1 MNSELAGRYY
11 AQRHIPGTLE
21 ITVQD
26 KNGDAVDLSS
36 ATEVRVYLAPDSV
49 DWTKFS
55 SFTQYSTADPSS
67 RVTTGSAE
75 NGQVYFTYDPTVFS
89 AVGEYKMGTSLITP
103 TAPSGSLYPEFAWDT
118 ITIFSE
124 FSKSIQQMM
133 NRFRTIL
140 LMWSERNETIF
151 ASSNNFMDFE
161 LYTFLYEGMS
171 FFNSYP
177 PFTTPYTLST
187 VPESIEA
194 PMFLCAAL
202 FALISMEIFEVGEH
216 FQYNDNGLSFIR
228 EKSGKYA
235 AVLGQITGLIGQTLP
250 IMKKHLALSSLR
262 IRGQFSGM
270 VSMPRSLERAL
281 RGTRFYS

>member
-21 ITVQD
+21 VTVLD
-26 KNGDAVDLSS
+26 KNGDAVDMSS

-49 DWTKFS
+49 DWTQLAN
-55 SFTQYSTADPSS
+55 FTQYSTADAST
-67 RVTTGSAE
+67 RVATGSAE

-89 AVGEYKMGTSLITP
+89 ENGEYKMGTSIITP

-118 ITIFSE
+118 ITVFSE
-124 FSKSIQQMM
+124 YSKEIQQLIG
-133 NRFRTIL
+133 RFRTIM

-151 ASSNNFMDFE
+151 ASSNNLMDFE
-161 LYTFLYEGMS
+161 AYTFLYEGMS

-177 PFTTPYTLST
+177 PFQTAYTLST
-187 VPESIEA
+187 LPAAIEA
-194 PMFLCAAL
+194 PVFLCSSL
-202 FALISMEIFEVGEH
+202 FALIGMEIFEVGEH
-216 FQYNDNGLSFIR
+216 FQYNDNGLSFTR
-228 EKSGKYA
+228 EKSGKYGA
-235 AVLGQITGLIGQTLP
+235 ILGQITGLLNQTLP
-250 IMKKHLALSSLR
+250 IMKKQLALSSIR
-262 IRGQFSGM
+262 VRGQFSGM